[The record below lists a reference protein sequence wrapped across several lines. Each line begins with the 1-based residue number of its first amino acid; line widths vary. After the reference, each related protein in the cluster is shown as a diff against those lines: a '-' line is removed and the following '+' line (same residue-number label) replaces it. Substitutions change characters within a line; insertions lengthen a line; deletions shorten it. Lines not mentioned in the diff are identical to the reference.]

1 MLLRVAITILC
12 GVGCYV
18 SLFMLA
24 KTRRAE
30 RGLLTEPSV
39 VNRPAARLYFGLS
52 NSLIGLVYYIA
63 LAVSIWFVHGWGL
76 LALLAIA
83 GLAALTSVAL
93 AYSLLFVSRMPC
105 PYCWTAH
112 VVNWALAILCW
123 RLYIVS

>member
-24 KTRRAE
+24 KARRAE

-39 VNRPAARLYFGLS
+39 VQRPAARLYFGLS
-52 NSLIGLVYYIA
+52 NSLLGLVYYVVLAVAIWFAHGWALVAILLIAA
-63 LAVSIWFVHGWGL
+63 LA
-76 LALLAIA
+76 AI
-83 GLAALTSVAL
+83 TSLAL
-93 AYSLLFVSRMPC
+93 AYSLLFRTRMPC

-112 VVNWALAILCW
+112 AVNWALAILCW
-123 RLYIVS
+123 RVYLVS